1 MGEHLRQLKGSLRAA
16 LRAERLAR
24 SSEEVGG
31 ASRAVCAAVLDLA
44 PVRHTRHLAVYVAAP
59 GEIDPSDGVRAAMAR
74 GQVVYFP
81 RVVGPGLE
89 FLSGPLTALRSGAYG
104 LAEPTE
110 GRRLDPSSPDV
121 VFLVPGLGF
130 DPAGTRL
137 GRGGGHYDRALAEY
151 PAALRIGLA
160 CDAQIRSS
168 LPREPW
174 DQPMDA
180 VVTERRVLWTA
191 GRSGEAFEET
201 LS

>member
-16 LRAERLAR
+16 LRAERRAR

-31 ASRAVCAAVLDLA
+31 ASRAVCAAVLDL
-44 PVRHTRHLAVYVAAP
+44 PLVRHARHLAVYVAAP
-59 GEIDPSDGVRAAMAR
+59 GEIDPLDVVQAAMAR

-104 LAEPTE
+104 LPEPTE

-191 GRSGEAFEET
+191 GRSGEAFEEN

>member
-1 MGEHLRQLKGSLRAA
+1 MGEHLRQLKGTLRGA
-16 LRAERLAR
+16 LRAERRAR
-24 SSEEVGG
+24 SSEEVCG
-31 ASRAVCAAVLDLA
+31 ASRAVCAAVLDLPA
-44 PVRHTRHLAVYVAAP
+44 VRHARHLAVYVAAP
-59 GEIDPSDGVRAAMAR
+59 GEIDPLDVVRAAMAR
-74 GQVVYFP
+74 RQAVYFP
-81 RVVGPGLE
+81 RVVGSGLE
-89 FLSGPLTALRSGAYG
+89 FLSCPLSALRSGAYG

-191 GRSGEAFEET
+191 GRSGEAFEEN

>member
-1 MGEHLRQLKGSLRAA
+1 MGEHLRQLKGSLRTA
-16 LRAERLAR
+16 LRAERSAR
-24 SSEEVGG
+24 SPEEVDG
-31 ASRAVCAAVLDLA
+31 ASRAICAALLDLSSVGHA
-44 PVRHTRHLAVYVAAP
+44 RHLAVYVASP
-59 GEIDPSDGVRAAMAR
+59 GEIDPLDVVQAAMAR

-104 LAEPTE
+104 LPEPSE
-110 GRRLDPSSPDV
+110 GRRLDVSSPDV

-130 DPAGTRL
+130 DPVGTRL

-191 GRSGEAFEET
+191 GRSGEAFEEN

>member
-16 LRAERLAR
+16 LRAERRAR

-31 ASRAVCAAVLDLA
+31 ASHAVCAAVLDLA
-44 PVRHTRHLAVYVAAP
+44 LVRRARHLAVYVASP
-59 GEIDPSDGVRAAMAR
+59 GEIDPLDVVQAAMAR

-89 FLSGPLTALRSGAYG
+89 FLSGPLTALRSGAYD
-104 LAEPTE
+104 LPEPTE

>member
-16 LRAERLAR
+16 LRAERRAR

-31 ASRAVCAAVLDLA
+31 ASRAVCAALLELS
-44 PVRHTRHLAVYVAAP
+44 PVRHARHLAVYVASP
-59 GEIDPSDGVRAAMAR
+59 GEIDPLEVVQVAMAR
-74 GQVVYFP
+74 GQAVYFP
-81 RVVGPGLE
+81 RVAGPGLE
-89 FLSGPLTALRSGAYG
+89 FLSCSLSALRPGAYS
-104 LAEPTE
+104 LLEPIE
-110 GRRLDPSSPDV
+110 GRRLDPSSSDV

-130 DPAGTRL
+130 DPAGTRV
-137 GRGGGHYDRALAEY
+137 GRGGGHYDRALAEH

-174 DQPMDA
+174 DQPVDV
-180 VVTERRVLWTA
+180 VVTERRVLWTT

>member
-1 MGEHLRQLKGSLRAA
+1 MGEHFRQLKGA
-16 LRAERLAR
+16 LRTALSAERRAR
-24 SSEEVGG
+24 SSEEVAR
-31 ASRAVCAAVLDLA
+31 ASRAVCAAVLDLP
-44 PVRHTRHLAVYVAAP
+44 PVRHARHLAVYVAAR
-59 GEIDPSDGVRAAMAR
+59 GEIDPSDAVRAAGAR
-74 GQVVYFP
+74 GQAVYFP
-81 RVVGPGLE
+81 RVLEPSLE
-89 FLSGPLTALRSGAYG
+89 FLSCPLTALRSGAYG
-104 LAEPTE
+104 LPEPTE
-110 GRRLDPSSPDV
+110 GRRLDVSSPDV

-130 DPAGTRL
+130 DPVGTRL

-180 VVTERRVLWTA
+180 VVTERRVLWMA
-191 GRSGEAFEET
+191 GRSGEAFEEN